1 MSGKNIKFIVIALLS
16 FVVIFL
22 SVASLTD
29 DDADKIEAL
38 FSVVR
43 FDSDFTDDKPLSLY
57 NFEKLNTTEKQA
69 YIAIFNN
76 IRKHPEYIKIPDLT
90 NEEFKNVY
98 FAVKND
104 NPDIL
109 CFPDSCDMVTFYNA
123 SFIRMSYKTDIDKCN
138 SMTVILHNKADEIS
152 ALCDAATEYDRE
164 LFFHDYLI
172 KNCRYDENAEF
183 GSDAYGCIVSGAAY
197 CSGYSR
203 AMMLLL
209 IKNGTDCILVSGN
222 AVSDNEYQSHMWN
235 IVTINGQNYHLDVT
249 WDDHDQND
257 NIPAH
262 IYFNVTTEQI
272 LLTHSDISVSLE
284 CTSADDNYFNREGL
298 LFDTFD
304 VNACRTIS
312 KKLSDN
318 IYEDKYYVEFK
329 ANDSETFDYTYN
341 KLFNES
347 SSDSAFYLI
356 INSMDSSARNLI
368 DASHINTVTDKEQNY
383 IRLMFDKK

>member
-1 MSGKNIKFIVIALLS
+1 MRINNIKIIVIAIIS

-38 FSVVR
+38 LSAVR

-57 NFEKLNTTEKQA
+57 NYNKLNTTEKQA

-76 IRKHPEYIKIPDLT
+76 IRKHPEYIKVPDLT
-90 NEEFKNVY
+90 NDEFKNVY

-109 CFPDSCDMVTFYNA
+109 CFPDSCDMVSFYNA
-123 SFIRMSYKTDIDKCN
+123 SFIRMSYKADIDKCN
-138 SMTVILHNKADEIS
+138 SMTETLRYKADEIS
-152 ALCDAATEYDRE
+152 KLCDSESEYGKE

-183 GSDAYGCIVSGAAY
+183 GSDAYGCIVIGSAY

-209 IKNGTDCILVSGN
+209 IKNGIDCILVSGN
-222 AVSDNEYQSHMWN
+222 ALSDNEYQSHMWN
-235 IVTINGQNYHLDVT
+235 IVTINGLNYHLDVT
-249 WDDHDQND
+249 WDDHEQND

-262 IYFNVTTEQI
+262 MFFNVTTDYI
-272 LLTHSDISVSLE
+272 SLTHSDISVNIE
-284 CTSADDNYFNREGL
+284 CNSSEDNYFSREGL
-298 LFDTFD
+298 LFESFNNNDCITL
-304 VNACRTIS
+304 S
-312 KKLSDN
+312 KRLSDN
-318 IYEDKYYVEFK
+318 IAENKYYVEFK
-329 ANDSETFDYTYN
+329 VTATETFDYAYN
-341 KLFNES
+341 KLFNEN

-356 INSMDSSARNLI
+356 INSMASSARNMI
-368 DASHINTVTDKEQNY
+368 DASHINTVTDREQNY